1 MLHISENVGR
11 YKVGDRES
19 LVKAAERLL
28 GSIPSEAHSEIVIVY
43 GDCEFVNEQIVVA
56 NKQMRVIRHVSMNG
70 ERKDAV
76 RIGYAIGN
84 YEAYHVV
91 ENGASEGF

>member
-1 MLHISENVGR
+1 MLHVSENVAR

-19 LVKAAERLL
+19 LIKAAERLL
-28 GSIPSEAHSEIVIVY
+28 GSIPPEAHSEIVIVY
-43 GDCEFVNEQIVVA
+43 GECKFVNEQIVVA
-56 NKQMRVIRHVSMNG
+56 NKLMRVVWHVPMNG

-76 RIGYAIGN
+76 RMGYAIGN
-84 YEAYHVV
+84 YEAYHVK